1 MPPNKPVKII
11 KNRHT
16 QKNLSSESIAA
27 IVLHFLRRVDR
38 NPIIFVVLVAAFLLF
53 KVTIN
58 FNYEPNFINRPVE
71 YQLEKLNP
79 DAQLYY
85 SLAQNLVKGVGYY
98 DTLRNDE
105 AMPSIG
111 HPVFLAV
118 FCVIG
123 GMAPALFSWAFFMLS
138 FALLAVAV
146 RIYCKSNLLVVF
158 SLWLLEN
165 FFRRI
170 WWYSA
175 NVETTIIF
183 TNVFL
188 AVTLSVFYRNKF
200 SKLWAIISG
209 LALYVNLT
217 IRPLFLFPTHM
228 CFVVFLA
235 LILYSYIRNRTYPAG
250 GFIKGW
256 IVLLI
261 SAESLIGLTYTY
273 SQIRY
278 HDTRLV
284 TGTYGVYPLYAGNTM
299 YRAPKSIFDA
309 RIKRPEE
316 FFKEFQ
322 MVRDNP
328 GMTWQQRHKI
338 LMKKVIDY
346 WKQHPL
352 RAITGWW
359 WRFRQFL
366 GIWSGN
372 FAWERPL
379 TVVHSFSTSAL
390 LVLTIFRIASGF
402 LPKKDI
408 TSESKAPQSMLRYI
422 TNSLCG
428 MKNSLGLIFTAL
440 FLVYCGVHAMFS
452 YVGFRYA
459 SVTIPLLVVADIYLL
474 YENVCVFFVWRA
486 SQ

>member
-1 MPPNKPVKII
+1 MSP
-11 KNRHT
+11 
-16 QKNLSSESIAA
+16 ESIAA
-27 IVLHFLRRVDR
+27 IVLRFLRFVDR
-38 NPIIFVVLVAAFLLF
+38 NLIIFIVLVAVFLLF

-58 FNYEPNFINRPVE
+58 FNYEPNFIKRPVE

-85 SLAQNLVKGVGYY
+85 SLAQNLVKGTGYY
-98 DTLRNDE
+98 DTIRNDE
-105 AMPSIG
+105 TMPSIG

-118 FCVIG
+118 FCIIG
-123 GMAPALFSWAFFMLS
+123 GLPPALFSWIFFMLS

-146 RIYCKSNLLVVF
+146 RIYCKSNLLTVL
-158 SLWLLEN
+158 SLWLLGT
-165 FFRRI
+165 FFKRI

-183 TNVFL
+183 TNMLL
-188 AVTLSVFYRNKF
+188 AVTLSVFYRRNF
-200 SKLWAIISG
+200 SMLWAIISG
-209 LALYVNLT
+209 LALYIHLI
-217 IRPLFLFPTHM
+217 IRPLFLFPTHI

-235 LILYSYIRNRTYPAG
+235 LILYSYIRNRTYPAP
-250 GFIKGW
+250 GFIKSW
-256 IVLLI
+256 FVILI
-261 SAESLIGLTYTY
+261 SAECLIGLTYTY

-299 YRAPKSIFDA
+299 YRAPKSIFDT
-309 RIKRPEE
+309 RINRPEE
-316 FFKEFQ
+316 FFKEFH

-328 GMTWQQRHKI
+328 GMTWPQRHKI
-338 LMKKVIDY
+338 LMQKVISY
-346 WKQHPL
+346 WQHHPV

-366 GIWSGN
+366 GLWSGN

-408 TSESKAPQSMLRYI
+408 ASEPKTPQSVLRYI
-422 TNSLCG
+422 TNSLRG

-440 FLVYCGVHAMFS
+440 FLIYCGIHAMFS

-474 YENVCVFFVWRA
+474 YENICVFFARRA